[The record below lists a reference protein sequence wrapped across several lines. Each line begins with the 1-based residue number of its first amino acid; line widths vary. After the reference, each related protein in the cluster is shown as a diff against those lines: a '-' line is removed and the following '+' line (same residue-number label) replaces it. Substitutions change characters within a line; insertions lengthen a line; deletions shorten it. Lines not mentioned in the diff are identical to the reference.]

1 MAACMCLLPFASTL
15 DRLGGITPAIVR
27 REWSKLPTSCMDARC
42 SPGGCR
48 KNCTDFAAGVV
59 QRLNSRKP
67 DTKPPKSKGKKR

>member
-1 MAACMCLLPFASTL
+1 MATCMCRLPFASTL
-15 DRLGGITPAIVR
+15 DRLGDITPAIVR

-67 DTKPPKSKGKKR
+67 EPLPPKMKGK